1 MIETLLDLG
10 LTADGRIVLRIHD
23 VGLPAETEIVMSL
36 AEARRLVAHL
46 ADVIAVAEAL
56 PEGRRIS
63 LEEGR
68 A

>member
-1 MIETLLDLG
+1 
-10 LTADGRIVLRIHD
+10 
-23 VGLPAETEIVMSL
+23 MSL

-46 ADVIAVAEAL
+46 ADVIAVAAAL

-63 LEEGR
+63 LEEGQ